1 MFRTAL
7 PLFTLLLCSTVL
19 QAQHKAHTHGQG
31 TLSLAQDQHDWHV
44 ELVIPAM
51 DLLGFEH
58 APQNTAQKQK
68 INELAD
74 RLADSD
80 NLIRFSP
87 DCKLTDKHIVLPGQ
101 HKHEHKNDHH
111 HHSDI
116 SVQYRFNCPDD
127 ISGARL
133 TIFTW
138 ANALHKLSAQWLT
151 QKSTASARLTPEQS
165 QIEF

>member
-1 MFRTAL
+1 MFRIAL
-7 PLFTLLLCSTVL
+7 SLLTLLLCSTAP
-19 QAQHKAHTHGQG
+19 QAQHKAHTHGEG
-31 TLSLAQDQHDWHV
+31 TLSLAQDNSDWYL
-44 ELVIPAM
+44 ELALPAM

-74 RLADSD
+74 RLGDSD

-87 DCKLTDKHIVLPGQ
+87 DCRLTEKVLELPDQ
-101 HKHEHKNDHH
+101 HRSDHH

-116 SVQYRFNCPDD
+116 SVQYRFSCPGDV
-127 ISGARL
+127 SNARL

-138 ANALHKLSAQWLT
+138 ATSLHLLHTQWLT
-151 QKSTASARLTPEQS
+151 QKSTASARLTPEQP